1 MRIILYS
8 FFLSI
13 ITPLFVFADGGIF
26 WSFSWSYTEKAL
38 KTWDIHIDDIP
49 LIITGAINFFMWIA
63 GTIAVIFIII
73 GAYQILLGSLE
84 QDKTKG
90 KTTVVLAL
98 TWFAIASLSWFIVK
112 FILDNFG

>member
-1 MRIILYS
+1 MLTILYS
-8 FFLSI
+8 LILSI
-13 ITPLFVFADGGIF
+13 ITPIAVFAADMGVLWNFEESKI
-26 WSFSWSYTEKAL
+26 
-38 KTWDIHIDDIP
+38 KTGDIHINDIP
-49 LIITGAINFFMWIA
+49 NILTYAIDFFMWIA
-63 GTIAVIFIII
+63 WTISVIFIII